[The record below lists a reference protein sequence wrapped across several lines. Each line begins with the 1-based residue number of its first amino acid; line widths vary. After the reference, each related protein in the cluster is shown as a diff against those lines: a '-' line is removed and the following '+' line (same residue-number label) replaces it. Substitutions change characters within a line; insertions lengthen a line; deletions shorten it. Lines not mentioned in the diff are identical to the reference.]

1 MKKLNIAV
9 TGLNATDNPAPGI
22 PVIRCVRDAL
32 KKNIGKVIG
41 LTYDAFDT
49 GIYDGDLLDEV
60 YLIPYPSEG
69 ETALLKRLEYIHS
82 RTPIDVFIPTLDSE
96 ITNVNRLQTEL
107 TSMGI
112 RMFLPTEE
120 QFRLRSKALLAEFC
134 KKHGISCPRT
144 KIINDPR
151 MLGDALKEFGNPLVV
166 KGTFYEAYMAS
177 SVEEA
182 HIHFQRLK
190 AKWGLPIIV
199 QEYLPGE
206 EYDVAC
212 VGSGTGKLIGA
223 VPMRK
228 LRLTEKGKAWA
239 GVTIKDP
246 VLTKLSEKLIKA
258 LKWQGPCELEF
269 LKEQKSGKYYLVEIN
284 PRFPSWIYLSAGVGV
299 NLPAA
304 VVELAQGKKV
314 KPLEAPKPG
323 ISFVRHAT
331 DLVCPIS
338 YLESLTTFG
347 ELIHRE

>member
-22 PVIRCVRDAL
+22 PVIRSIRHDL
-32 KKNIGKVIG
+32 NNIGKIIG

-69 ETALLKRLEYIHS
+69 EDALLKRIEYIHA
-82 RTPIDVFIPTLDSE
+82 RTPIDILIPTLDSE
-96 ITNVNRLQTEL
+96 ITNVNRLMTEL

-112 RMFLPTEE
+112 KLFLPTEE
-120 QFRLRSKALLAEFC
+120 QFRLRSKALLSEFC

-144 KIINDPR
+144 MVINDPR
-151 MLGDALKEFGNPLVV
+151 LLNDALKAYGTPIVV
-166 KGTFYEAYMAS
+166 KGTFYEAYIAYS
-177 SVEEA
+177 FEEA
-182 HIHFQRLK
+182 SISFQRLK

-199 QEYLPGE
+199 QEHLPGE

-239 GVTIKDP
+239 GVTIKDT
-246 VLTKLSEKLIKA
+246 VLAKLSEKLIKA
-258 LKWQGPCELEF
+258 LKWRGPCELEF

-284 PRFPSWIYLSAGVGV
+284 PRFPSWIYLSAGAGV
-299 NLPAA
+299 NLPAT
-304 VVELAQGKKV
+304 VVQLALGKKI
-314 KPLEAPKPG
+314 KPLAPPQAG

-331 DLVCPIS
+331 DLVCPMR
-338 YLESLTTFG
+338 YLESLTTLG
-347 ELIHRE
+347 ELIYR

>member
-1 MKKLNIAV
+1 MTKKLNIAV

-22 PVIRCVRDAL
+22 PVIRSVRHEL
-32 KKNIGKVIG
+32 KNIGKIIG

-69 ETALLKRLEYIHS
+69 EEALLRRIEYIHS

-96 ITNVNRLQTEL
+96 ITNVNRLSTEL

-112 RMFLPTEE
+112 KMFLPTEE
-120 QFRLRSKALLAEFC
+120 QFRLRSKALLSDFC
-134 KKHGISCPRT
+134 KKHSISCPRT
-144 KIINDPR
+144 ITINDTR
-151 MLGDALKEFGNPLVV
+151 LLADAFKTLGTPIVV
-166 KGTFYEAYMAS
+166 KGTFYEAYIS
-177 SVEEA
+177 YTVEEA
-182 HIHFQRLK
+182 VINFQRLK

-199 QEYLPGE
+199 QEYLAGE

-239 GVTIKDP
+239 GVTIKDA

-258 LKWQGPCELEF
+258 LKWRGPCELEF

-284 PRFPSWIYLSAGVGV
+284 PRFPSWIYLSAGANV
-299 NLPAA
+299 NLPAT
-304 VVELAQGKKV
+304 VVHLALGQKV
-314 KPLEAPKPG
+314 KPLPPPQPG

-338 YLESLTTFG
+338 YLESLTTLG
-347 ELIHRE
+347 ELIYH